1 MRASRQ
7 QAAFAAGGHDGS
19 AGGGGGALTFPQAP
33 SAAGRAAPG
42 VGRWAATTAT
52 GWKAGPR
59 ARARARG
66 ALGLRWARAGQTC
79 GAP

>member
-19 AGGGGGALTFPQAP
+19 AGGGAGALTFLQAP
-33 SAAGRAAPG
+33 SAAGRAAPR

-52 GWKAGPR
+52 GRKAGPR
-59 ARARARG
+59 VRARG
-66 ALGLRWARAGQTC
+66 AAGLRWARAGQTC